1 MALPARSLARV
12 LLAFALTALL
22 AACAPLASTAPT
34 SIAKA
39 QEVLAAPVQAVR
51 SAAAEALV
59 PATVAGRE
67 AVLDAVPAAAP
78 TAAPAIAP
86 AAVAL
91 IVRFEV
97 TSPAHY
103 TRALQAP
110 VWPGG
115 ASGVTWGVGYDGGHQ
130 PRQAIARDWATHP
143 AVLRLVA
150 TSGVIG
156 APAKP
161 VATAMRDV
169 RTPFP
174 LAERVFASATLPAY
188 DALTARTFAAGWQA
202 LPAAARGALD
212 SLVYNRGAGMR
223 GRSRAEMREIRDAC
237 VPLADVHCI
246 AAQLRA
252 MKRLWPDTPGLR
264 DRREG
269 EARLAES
276 SV

>member
-1 MALPARSLARV
+1 MVLPARYLARV
-12 LLAFALTALL
+12 LLACALTAL
-22 AACAPLASTAPT
+22 AACAPSSAAQPPAVTA
-34 SIAKA
+34 A
-39 QEVLAAPVQAVR
+39 QAVLAAPVHGVQQSLAQAL
-51 SAAAEALV
+51 A
-59 PATVAGRE
+59 PAVVGARE
-67 AVLDAVPAAAP
+67 AVLDVVPASP
-78 TAAPAIAP
+78 PPSSRVAP

-91 IVRFEV
+91 IVHFEV

-110 VWPGG
+110 LWPGG

-130 PRQAIARDWATHP
+130 PRQAIARDWSAHP
-143 AVLRLVA
+143 AVLRLQA
-150 TSGVIG
+150 TAGVIG
-156 APAKP
+156 TPAQP
-161 VATAMRDV
+161 LAASMRDV

-188 DALTARTFAAGWQA
+188 DALAARTFASGWRA
-202 LPAAARGALD
+202 LPPNARGALD

-223 GRSRAEMREIRDAC
+223 GAARREMRTIRDAC
-237 VPLADVHCI
+237 VPMADVTCI

-252 MKRLWPDTPGLR
+252 MKRLWPDSAGLR

-276 SV
+276 AS